1 MQKIWL
7 KGKQGWMFH
16 VPMETKTAI
25 FIPNETYD
33 KQKEKFEQ
41 FKDLIITRCKKR
53 LEVMSDV

>member
-16 VPMETKTAI
+16 IPMETKRAI

-41 FKDLIITRCKKR
+41 LTDLIITRFKMR
-53 LEVMSDV
+53 MEVMRDV